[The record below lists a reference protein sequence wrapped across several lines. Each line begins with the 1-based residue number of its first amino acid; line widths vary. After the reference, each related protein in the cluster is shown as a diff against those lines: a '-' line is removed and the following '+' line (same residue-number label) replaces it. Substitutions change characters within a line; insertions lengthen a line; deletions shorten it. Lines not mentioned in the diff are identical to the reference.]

1 MKSPAHHGCA
11 DTAAKAWKASSPPAG
26 TAAGS
31 AAAHHERNERIGRI
45 PPATAAVR
53 APAVAGAAVFAARIH
68 WPAAYPGLFFAR
80 SARHSR
86 WPGDI
91 AEVGP
96 PRLAG
101 AIHVSVWHSALGK
114 WYDDVRW
121 VVCGV

>member
-68 WPAAYPGLFFAR
+68 WPAAYPGLFSACFAQ
-80 SARHSR
+80 HSR
-86 WPGDI
+86 WAENI
-91 AEVGP
+91 AAVGP
-96 PRLAG
+96 PRLA
-101 AIHVSVWHSALGK
+101 ATTPPPVRHSSQGQRPAA
-114 WYDDVRW
+114 R
-121 VVCGV
+121 

>member
-53 APAVAGAAVFAARIH
+53 APAVAGSAAFAASTH
-68 WPAAYPGLFFAR
+68 WAPPLPGPGSAPSPRRSPSPGEIAA
-80 SARHSR
+80 
-86 WPGDI
+86 
-91 AEVGP
+91 VGP
-96 PRLAG
+96 PRPAAGHAG
-101 AIHVSVWHSALGK
+101 ALLASGP
-114 WYDDVRW
+114 
-121 VVCGV
+121 